1 MRLPFIALLG
11 LALLVSSCDKSTTS
25 PSTTTDTRTPAA
37 ATVTESFVGVLP
49 VGGASFYSFSLTQ
62 YSTVNLTL
70 NSVSGAG
77 VPSTVML
84 GLGIGA
90 PSGTTCT
97 TSTTTNTASGTAVQ
111 VTGAYEAGVYC
122 ANVSDIGNLFAP
134 ANFDVTIAH
143 P

>member
-1 MRLPFIALLG
+1 MRLPLIALLG
-11 LALLVSSCDKSTTS
+11 LALLSSSCDKSTTS
-25 PSTTTDTRTPAA
+25 PSTATDTRTPAA
-37 ATVTESFVGVLP
+37 ATVTESFVGVVP

-84 GLGIGA
+84 GVGIGS
-90 PSGTTCT
+90 PNGTTCS

-122 ANVSDIGNLFAP
+122 AKVSDIGNLFAP
-134 ANFDVTIAH
+134 ATFDVTVAH

>member
-1 MRLPFIALLG
+1 MRLPCIAVFG
-11 LALLVSSCDKSTTS
+11 LALLVAGCDKSTTS
-25 PSTTTDTRTPAA
+25 PSTATDTRTPAA

-62 YSTVNLTL
+62 YSTVSLTL
-70 NSVSGAG
+70 NGVSGAG

-84 GLGIGA
+84 GLGVGT

-111 VTGAYEAGVYC
+111 VTGSYEAGVYC
-122 ANVSDIGNLFAP
+122 AKVSDIGNLFAP
-134 ANFDVTIAH
+134 ATFDVSVAH